1 MSSFYGQQIALRNCG
16 RFTVVKSD
24 FGADYRT
31 HTHVT
36 EEALYASLTR
46 GATWQPQ
53 PIVIKQDNY
62 DFARDYRVADL
73 PVWFTPGIFDF
84 SQNQTQLPSDDLD
97 ATYFNAVSEVFPTT
111 SRGYTVDNKEGNLK
125 VGSRPGHVPTYGS
138 WQAVQP
144 DRILTTYAFSQNS
157 ELLENFC
164 EEQTFLLGKKR
175 TMFQI
180 VNLSAIVKGSW
191 HHGECTT
198 PWLQGPPNF
207 SNQFRHFE
215 IFAVT
220 MRNMILRGTSHD
232 SVDYIEFSISDQ
244 GFCLPDFYL
253 ARLPID
259 FNR

>member
-1 MSSFYGQQIALRNCG
+1 MSSFYGQQITLRNCG

-53 PIVIKQDNY
+53 PIVIKQDSY
-62 DFARDYRVADL
+62 DFVRDYRVADM

-84 SQNQTQLPSDDLD
+84 SQNQSQHPSDDLD

-111 SRGYTVDNKEGNLK
+111 SRAYTMDRKDDNLK
-125 VGSRPGHVPTYGS
+125 AGSRPKHVPTYGS

-144 DRILTTYAFSQNS
+144 DRRLVTYAFSQKS
-157 ELLENFC
+157 ELLESFR
-164 EEQTFLLGKKR
+164 EGQTFLLGKKR

-180 VNLSAIVKGSW
+180 VNLSTIVEGNW

-198 PWLQGPPNF
+198 SWLQGPPNF
-207 SNQFRHFE
+207 GNRFRHFE

-220 MRNMILRGTSHD
+220 MRYIILRGTVRD
-232 SVDYIEFSISDQ
+232 ARNYVEFLLPDQ
-244 GFCLPDFYL
+244 ELRLPDFYL
-253 ARLPID
+253 QHIPFEI
-259 FNR
+259 N